1 MTKACLA
8 ILNLFLSS
16 VTLAALAQEQKA
28 CAGEEC
34 NAAMVPG
41 DEQVEGLEML
51 QFQSSKKPGSPATSA
66 DAKKKHE
73 DQKHSS
79 PRKSSSTSKLADS
92 KEESKD
98 QKNKKM
104 HSTEHKLA
112 DAKAQSKDQKNEKV
126 NSTDG
131 KSNSTAKLA
140 EEDEEED
147 MEESED
153 QEYQRAHAKSSQVCK
168 VMPDTQWFKDEFPK
182 GAFFEKGP
190 AKFPKACALR
200 CTVHE
205 DCKSWTFKKEEGQK
219 KGVCYLKDYGPQAG
233 TVNDDSA
240 LGYVS
245 GYKCA
250 GTKKIVV
257 ED

>member
-51 QFQSSKKPGSPATSA
+51 QFQSSKKPGSP
-66 DAKKKHE
+66 
-73 DQKHSS
+73 SS
-79 PRKSSSTSKLADS
+79 PRKSNSTAKLADS
-92 KEESKD
+92 KEE
-98 QKNKKM
+98 
-104 HSTEHKLA
+104 A
-112 DAKAQSKDQKNEKV
+112 

-131 KSNSTAKLA
+131 KSNSTAELA
-140 EEDEEED
+140 EDEEEYMD
-147 MEESED
+147 EK
-153 QEYQRAHAKSSQVCK
+153 AHANSSQVCK
-168 VMPDTQWFKDEFPK
+168 VMPDSQWFKDEFPK
-182 GAFFEKGP
+182 GAFFEEGP

-205 DCKSWTFKKEEGQK
+205 DCKSWTFKKEEGSK

-233 TVNDDSA
+233 TVDDDSA

-250 GTKKIVV
+250 GTKKIKV